1 MIPEIGQLALTLAL
15 FLAVAQTVFPL
26 VGAATGRAPWMA
38 VAVPAAAGQ
47 FTFVVLAFG
56 CLAASFLGND
66 FSVLNVATNSN
77 SQLPDFFRFAAV
89 WGSHEGS
96 LLLWALI
103 LATWTVAVCGRQRE
117 LPPVLAAR
125 MLGVM
130 GAISVGFLAFILF
143 TSNPFLRLDPIP
155 VDGNDLNP
163 LLQDVAMIAHPPM
176 LYMGY
181 VGFVVA
187 FAYAVAALLTGRVE
201 QDWVRW
207 IRPWT
212 TTAWLFLT
220 IGIAL
225 GSWWAYYELGWGGWW
240 FWDPVENASFMPWLV
255 GTALIH
261 SLAVTE
267 KRGIFLGTTLLLAI
281 AAFSLSLVGTFLV
294 RSGVLVSVHA
304 FASDPTRGLFILAFL
319 GIVIGTALG
328 LYAWRA
334 PSLDQP
340 RGFKPLSRETFLLVN
355 NLLLCVAAGLVF
367 LGTIYP
373 LVLDALNQGKISVG
387 PPYFETAF
395 IIPMLPLV
403 FAVGVGMHTA
413 WRSADAGTLWRK
425 LRWLALAAIGAGI
438 AVPAVAYGGNSVLTA
453 VGVAAGLW
461 LVLSALADPV
471 RALLKRGP
479 AVTRSALGM
488 NVAHLGLGLF
498 VLGVTVTSSFTIE
511 TDQKISPGGTA
522 TIGDYTVRFDSLREV
537 QGPNYRA
544 MQGTMTIQR
553 GDRIVATVYPE
564 KRAYFV
570 RSQPMTEAG
579 IHGTIGRD
587 LFVALGDDLGAGAW
601 SVRIQYKP
609 LIRFIWLGCL
619 VMAAGG
625 LLAATDR
632 RYRFA
637 RVRETPQASGTLAA
651 GAAGS

>member
-1 MIPEIGQLALTLAL
+1 VIPEIGQLALVLAL
-15 FLAVAQTVFPL
+15 FLALAQAVFPL
-26 VGAATGRAPWMA
+26 VGAARGRAAWMA
-38 VAVPAAAGQ
+38 VAVPAATGQ
-47 FTFVVLAFG
+47 FVFLAGAFA

-66 FSVLNVATNSN
+66 FSVLNVASNSN
-77 SQLPDFFRFAAV
+77 SQLPAFFRFAAV

-103 LATWTVAVCGRQRE
+103 LGIWTLAVCARQRD
-117 LPPVLAAR
+117 LPAPLAAR

-130 GAISVGFLAFILF
+130 GAISVGFIAFILF
-143 TSNPFLRLDPIP
+143 TSNPFLRLDPVP

-163 LLQDVAMIAHPPM
+163 LLQDIAMIAHPPM

-201 QDWVRW
+201 REWVRW

-212 TTAWLFLT
+212 TMAWLFLT
-220 IGIAL
+220 LGIAL

-261 SLAVTE
+261 SLAVTD

-281 AAFSLSLVGTFLV
+281 TAFSLSLVGTFLV

-319 GIVIGTALG
+319 SIVIGTALG

-340 RGFKPLSRETFLLVN
+340 RGFSPLSRETFLLVN

-373 LVLDALNQGKISVG
+373 LVLDGFNLGKISVG

-395 IIPMLPLV
+395 LIPMLPLMA
-403 FAVGVGMHTA
+403 AVGVGMHSA
-413 WRSADAGTLWRK
+413 WRSADGPSLARRLRVPAAVALLAGL
-425 LRWLALAAIGAGI
+425 
-438 AVPAVAYGGNSVLTA
+438 AVPVVVYGGNSALTVA
-453 VGVAAGLW
+453 GVASATW
-461 LVLSALADPV
+461 LLLAALLDPV
-471 RALLKRGP
+471 RALLRRGAP
-479 AVTRSALGM
+479 LTRAAAGM
-488 NVAHLGLGLF
+488 NLAHFGLGLF
-498 VLGVTVTSSFTIE
+498 VLGVTVTSSFNIE
-511 TDQKISPGGTA
+511 TDQRIAPGETA
-522 TIGDYTVRFDSLREV
+522 RVGDYEVRFEGLRDV
-537 QGPNYRA
+537 AGPNYRA
-544 MQGTMTIQR
+544 LQATMAVTR
-553 GDRIVATVYPE
+553 NGLPVATVYPE
-564 KRAYFV
+564 KRVYAV

-579 IHGTIGRD
+579 IDGGWSRD

-601 SVRIQYKP
+601 SVRLQYKP
-609 LIRFIWLGCL
+609 LVRFIWLGCV
-619 VMAAGG
+619 VMALGG
-625 LLAATDR
+625 FVAITDR
-632 RYRFA
+632 RYR
-637 RVRETPQASGTLAA
+637 RVTAEAAVPA
-651 GAAGS
+651 GAGVAGA